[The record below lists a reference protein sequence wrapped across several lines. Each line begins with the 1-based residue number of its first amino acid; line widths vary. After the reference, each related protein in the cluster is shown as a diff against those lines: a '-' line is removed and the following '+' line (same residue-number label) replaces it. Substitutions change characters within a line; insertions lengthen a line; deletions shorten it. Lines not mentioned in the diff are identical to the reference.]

1 MALALIRLGKISV
14 RSRPGTG
21 PAPRANVKTN
31 LHERR
36 KNVSVHFL
44 AMSAQHALHTTL
56 AKGDGSKFFLIA

>member
-31 LHERR
+31 LRERR
-36 KNVSVHFL
+36 KKLVEDILNNSLLKHHLLV
-44 AMSAQHALHTTL
+44 TL
-56 AKGDGSKFFLIA
+56 IR